1 MKLTSNQTIQVF
13 DPAMCCSTGVC
24 GPSADPKLA
33 QFAADLDWLSNTGA
47 TVERYNLAQ
56 QPEAFV
62 ANEQVKQALQHDE
75 TKCLPLILVNG
86 VIVSKGKY
94 PNLNQLAQWIGIKEE
109 DSKSIYTEA
118 VAELVA
124 IGAAIASNC
133 QPCFKYHYDQ
143 ARKLGVSKED
153 MLLAVKTAQAVKEA
167 PARAVSELA
176 ERYLKANGKTES
188 PSDVSC
194 CGTESKSD
202 CCS

>member
-1 MKLTSNQTIQVF
+1 MKLSSKQTVQVF
-13 DPAMCCSTGVC
+13 DPAMCCDNGVC
-24 GPSADPKLA
+24 GPSVDPKLA
-33 QFAADLDWLSNTGA
+33 QFAADLDWLSSTGV

-75 TKCLPLILVNG
+75 TRCLPLILVNG
-86 VIVSKGKY
+86 VILSKGTY
-94 PNLNQLAQWIGIKEE
+94 PNLVQLAQWIGIKEE
-109 DSKSIYTEA
+109 DSKSIYTET

-153 MLLAVKTAQAVKEA
+153 MLLAVRTAQAVKES

-176 ERYLKANGKTES
+176 ERYLKANEPTENL
-188 PSDVSC
+188 PAVSC
-194 CGTESKSD
+194 CETESKSE